1 MNVTK
6 EGHNELLLRS
16 GVTIDLQKK
25 IGTNNSKIGMK
36 WQVGCLERVLQS
48 TWLQNDGSSVLMSAS
63 ANGNVEIFAARKWCS
78 DRCVLKRRPIN
89 CLVCNYTE

>member
-36 WQVGCLERVLQS
+36 WQVGCLKRVLQS
-48 TWLQNDGSSVLMSAS
+48 TWLQNDGSSVSMSAS
-63 ANGNVEIFAARKWCS
+63 ENGSVEIFAARKWCS

-89 CLVCNYTE
+89 CLVCSYTE